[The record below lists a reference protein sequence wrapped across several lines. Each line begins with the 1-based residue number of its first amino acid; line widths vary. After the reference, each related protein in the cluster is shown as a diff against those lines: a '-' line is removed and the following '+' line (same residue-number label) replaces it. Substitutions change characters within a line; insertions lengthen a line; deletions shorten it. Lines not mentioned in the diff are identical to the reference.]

1 MHSNFKLR
9 LHVISAGMAGLML
22 LLIAKL
28 FFVQVVHESDYRAM
42 ADRQYATPASDVFD
56 RGSIFFTDKDGQEV
70 SAATLT
76 AGFKVAIDPQ
86 KITDPEALYAKLS
99 PVLALD
105 HDTFIAQ
112 ASKHADPYEE
122 VAIHLTKEVA
132 DQVSALAIPGV
143 SIYKQKWRY
152 YPGNDLAS
160 RTLGFVAYKGND
172 FGGRYGLERYY
183 DDVLSRNGSDSLSIN
198 FFAEIFSNL
207 GKTIFQT
214 QPKEG
219 DVVTT
224 LEPDVQAYLDN
235 TMQQVSTQWH
245 TDEAGGIVIDP
256 KTGAIIAMSAMP
268 DFDLNDFSKVSDP
281 LTFANPLVENVYEL
295 GSIVKTLTM
304 SAGLDAGV
312 VTPDS
317 TYDDKG
323 SVTLNGKT
331 IHNFDK
337 IGRGVIPMQEVLN
350 ESLNTGATYVMQQ
363 LGQERFRNYMLAFGL
378 GEKTGIDMPGEV
390 KSLISNL
397 YSPRDI
403 DYATASFGQGIALT
417 PIAAVRA
424 FSSLANGGTLIT
436 PHLAS
441 AIHYTDGTTQTIAY
455 PAGQQIITKKTA
467 DTITQMLVTVVDK
480 ALFNGAEKMDHYS
493 IAAKTGTAQIAMPGG
508 GYYSDRYLH
517 SMYAYFPAYDP
528 RFLVFLYDVN
538 PKGVNYAANTIG
550 HPIMDM
556 AKFLINYYNVPGDR

>member
-207 GKTIFQT
+207 GKTILQT